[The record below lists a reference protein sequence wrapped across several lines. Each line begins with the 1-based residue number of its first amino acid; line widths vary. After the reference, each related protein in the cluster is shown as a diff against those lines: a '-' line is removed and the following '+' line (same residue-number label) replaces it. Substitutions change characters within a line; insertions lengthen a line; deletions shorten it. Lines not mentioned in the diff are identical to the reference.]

1 MYPADSLESE
11 PAELLVVAVGDGLD
25 QRRQEPAEPLAV
37 DDLVADRVRADPG
50 EEGGGEEE
58 ALMEQGVVGG
68 LAQRRHALH
77 ALHVDVQ
84 RVVAAG
90 SCSMVRVRLGLG

>member
-58 ALMEQGVVGG
+58 ALLE
-68 LAQRRHALH
+68 
-77 ALHVDVQ
+77 
-84 RVVAAG
+84 
-90 SCSMVRVRLGLG
+90 LGPNSIEKFWLEVWLEKSLEFWLEITYAKKMF